1 VTWWSTGSVIAVIRV
16 GVVGG
21 AGRMGREVCRAVQG
35 AEDLTLAA
43 VVDPAAEVDTVAA
56 ALAAEV
62 GAGGLVSSRPEVLVD
77 AGVEVA
83 VDFTVAEAARR
94 TLPWLAERG
103 VHAVVGTTGLG
114 AEDLEV
120 LGRAFTG
127 DPANAVL
134 APNFA
139 IGAVLLMRFSELAA
153 PFMDGVEI
161 VELHHDQK
169 HDAPSGTA
177 LRTAARIAAARD
189 EAGAP
194 ALFDATTEVVLE
206 GARGGTA
213 QGGVRVHSVRLPGL
227 LAHQEVIFGAL
238 GQSLTIRHDS
248 YDRRSFM
255 PGVLLAVRRVS
266 EVPGL
271 TVGLDALLGL

>member
-1 VTWWSTGSVIAVIRV
+1 MTAVIRV

-21 AGRMGREVCRAVQG
+21 AGRMGREVCQAVRD
-35 AEDLTLAA
+35 ADDLALAA
-43 VVDPAAEVDTVAA
+43 ILDPAAGEDVVAA

-62 GAGGLVSSRPEVLVD
+62 GGEAVVSSRPEVLVD
-77 AGVEVA
+77 TGVDVA
-83 VDFTVAEAARR
+83 VDFTVAEAARH

-103 VHAVVGTTGLG
+103 VHAVVGTTGLS
-114 AEDLEV
+114 AEDLDD

-127 DPANAVL
+127 DPANAVV

-139 IGAVLLMRFSELAA
+139 IGAVLLMRFAELAA
-153 PFMDGVEI
+153 PLMDGVEI

-169 HDAPSGTA
+169 RDAPSGTA
-177 LRTAARIAAARD
+177 MRTAARIGAAR
-189 EAGAP
+189 ERAGAP
-194 ALFDATTEVVLE
+194 ALSDSTNEVVLA
-206 GARGGTA
+206 GARGGSGP
-213 QGGVRVHSVRLPGL
+213 GGVRVHSVRLPGL

-238 GQSLTIRHDS
+238 GQSLSMRHDS

-255 PGVLLAVRRVS
+255 PGVLLAVRRVRDL
-266 EVPGL
+266 PGL